1 MINTASKKNGPY
13 AVTNKLLRFFCF
25 RTILSR
31 LLFTSSLIVVTSLAI
46 TWAAHSEFS
55 TSSTQSTNQLTERIR
70 VSSDMVRLQNMLWEI
85 ETNFQSYMLT
95 PEIELKEKTLQ
106 SIDALIKQTQI
117 IKNQHWF
124 QSDAKNQ
131 SVINQF
137 NSATHSLHKSLEF
150 IMDMRAD
157 PLLVFPAMPHMV
169 NTLSPVS
176 QRINNTLGL
185 AIAESND
192 LEQKGMNEDI
202 KEIFRKIRFTWV
214 QKISTF
220 RLLTTTRV
228 GIFTGN
234 VGDVINAL
242 RQDIMTY
249 DEYIEEQINK
259 LNQLE
264 EKGLLGLQQTE
275 TTIELKQLTKE
286 WRTSYEKIQPY
297 LADFNSWRKDTDIVR
312 NEITPLFLHLWNHI
326 QTINKNLESRAI
338 QNIKSTE
345 DTYKLISYSLWGL
358 VIIIITIMA
367 ISTLLFDYQLRRPI
381 VRIVRA
387 LKAVARGDEN
397 INLPD
402 SPITETKDLISA
414 FSNMRQQVQSRQEHL
429 QAVLTYAVDAIITTN
444 MRGTV
449 RSFNPAAEKM
459 FGLTA
464 EQAINEPLSNFIV
477 DLDELV
483 MTHSGI
489 EFESYAH
496 HTTEGNFPIGLR
508 VSAMQVDGE
517 ELMLVMIADIRERRE
532 MLEGIQARE
541 QRLQSIMDTAAEAIV
556 TFDESGNIENWNHA
570 AENLFGW
577 AENTVIGKNFCK
589 HISIESITDKP
600 ENDDL
605 TEIKHYIGVET
616 EVVGIHKNGSSIPL
630 SLKISKMTLDGSPKY
645 TALLA
650 NISERKA
657 MMDNLKHIA
666 EHDSLTGLYNRAFF
680 HDYLE
685 ETCIQVKETKA
696 TLALLYI
703 DLDNFKYIND
713 SIGHLAGDQLLVEA
727 SNILNRRARRSDII
741 ARLGGD
747 EFVAIIADAA
757 PGSIEKI
764 AESFRSALG
773 DYTFKYDGKA
783 VNVGCSIGVTII
795 DENATS
801 SSNILAQGD
810 IACHLAKRA
819 GRNRIHV
826 FTSNDESN
834 VKNMSLD
841 IGWSQRIHDALDNDK
856 FVLVTQPIF
865 EINAKDICSY
875 EVLVRMLDSDG
886 ALIMPGGFFSTAER
900 FGLAVKIDLWV
911 ITNAVEKLSQLH
923 QINPDINFS
932 INLSGQSITVPEVI
946 AHIAKLL
953 KEKSLDARKLTFE
966 ITETA
971 AISDMD
977 RAVLM
982 LKELRKMGCRTALD
996 DFGSGMSSFAYLQ
1009 EMPVDIVKIDGRFV
1023 KNIADSNVDQAIVR
1037 AMNEIAHALGKHTV
1051 AEFVENEHH
1060 LKMLKI
1066 IGVDRV
1072 QGYHLGKP
1080 SSIDLLFDE
1089 VSSNY
1094 KSA

>member
-1 MINTASKKNGPY
+1 MINAASNKNGRN
-13 AVTNKLLRFFCF
+13 ALVNKLLRFFYF

-31 LLFTSSLIVVTSLAI
+31 LLFTSSLIIVTSLVI
-46 TWAAHSEFS
+46 TWAAHSKFS
-55 TSSTQSTNQLTERIR
+55 TSSTQSTNQLTERIQ

-95 PEIELKEKTLQ
+95 PEVELKEKTLQ
-106 SIDALIKQTQI
+106 SIDMLIKQTQI
-117 IKNQHWF
+117 IQNQLWF
-124 QSDAKNQ
+124 QSNDKNQ

-137 NSATHSLHKSLEF
+137 NSATHSLRKSLKF
-150 IMDMRAD
+150 IMHMRAD
-157 PLLVFPAMPHMV
+157 PLLVFPAMPHLV
-169 NTLSPVS
+169 NTLNPTSR
-176 QRINNTLGL
+176 QITNTISL
-185 AIAESND
+185 ALAESNETKD
-192 LEQKGMNEDI
+192 LAGQTEI
-202 KEIFRKIRFTWV
+202 KEIFQMIRFSWV

-220 RLLTTTRV
+220 RLLTTSRV
-228 GIFTGN
+228 GIFNGN
-234 VGDVINAL
+234 IQDAIDAIRNDIAIYNEHINDQL
-242 RQDIMTY
+242 V
-249 DEYIEEQINK
+249 K
-259 LNQLE
+259 LNKFE
-264 EKGLLGLQQTE
+264 EKGLLELQQSE
-275 TTIELKQLTKE
+275 TLRELKQLVKK
-286 WRTSYEKIQPY
+286 WHDSYEKIQPY
-297 LADFNSWRKDTDIVR
+297 FADFNSWRKDTAILR
-312 NEITPLFLHLWNHI
+312 NEITPLFLELWNHI
-326 QTINKNLESRAI
+326 QTINKNLESQAI
-338 QNIKSTE
+338 QNIESTK

-387 LKAVARGDEN
+387 LKAVAKGDKN

-459 FGLTA
+459 FGLTS
-464 EQAINEPLSNFIV
+464 EQAIDESLSNYIV
-477 DLDELV
+477 ELDEMI

-489 EFESYAH
+489 EFETYAH
-496 HTTEGNFPIGLR
+496 HTTEGNFPVGLR

-532 MLEGIQARE
+532 MLEGIKARE

-556 TFDESGNIENWNHA
+556 TFDDSGNIENWNHA
-570 AENLFGW
+570 AESLFGW
-577 AENTVIGKNFCK
+577 SESTVIGKNFCK
-589 HISIESITDKP
+589 HISIEAITDKP
-600 ENDDL
+600 VNDDL
-605 TEIKHYIGVET
+605 TAIKHYIGVET

-696 TLALLYI
+696 ILALLYI

-727 SNILNRRARRSDII
+727 SNILNRRARGSDII

-747 EFVAIIADAA
+747 EFVAIIDDAD

-764 AESFRSALG
+764 AESFRTALG

-801 SSNILAQGD
+801 PSNILAQGD

-826 FTSNDESN
+826 FSSSDESN
-834 VKNMSLD
+834 VENMSLD

-856 FVLVTQPIF
+856 FVLVAQPIY
-865 EINAKDICSY
+865 EINAKEICSY

-911 ITNAVEKLSQLH
+911 ITNAVKKLSQLH
-923 QINPDINFS
+923 KINPDIKFA

-946 AHIAKLL
+946 AHIARLL
-953 KEKSLDARKLTFE
+953 KENNLDANKLTFE

-977 RAVLM
+977 KAVLM

-1009 EMPVDIVKIDGRFV
+1009 EMPVDIVKIDGRFIR
-1023 KNIADSNVDQAIVR
+1023 NIAESSVDQAIVR
-1037 AMNEIAHALGKHTV
+1037 AMNEIAHALGKLTV

-1060 LKMLKI
+1060 LKMLKL

-1080 SSIDLLFDE
+1080 RSIDLLFDE
-1089 VSSNY
+1089 LNSNY